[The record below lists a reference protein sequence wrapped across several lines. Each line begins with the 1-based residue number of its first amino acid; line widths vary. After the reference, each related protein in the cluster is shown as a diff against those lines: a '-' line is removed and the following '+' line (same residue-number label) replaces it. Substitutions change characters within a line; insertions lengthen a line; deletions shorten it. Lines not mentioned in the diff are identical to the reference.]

1 MQNAQL
7 KKILII
13 TCCLLVGVGVVFIRW
28 YIKSNIESHSVY
40 YVRNISHDRDAHPE
54 FAMLL
59 DNIDSMEQPEKKK
72 VRYKPESG
80 ASGVFSDRF
89 YIYNG
94 ANALN
99 DEEPILLKEDDF
111 DGDAYVYHDNR
122 GRIYTFDKTFK
133 VRSAYD
139 YKNHADI
146 DIKTID
152 QKALYDEIYK
162 DFGFLIK
169 ANDKKPMINLQ
180 WLFNKKYYKRFN

>member
-59 DNIDSMEQPEKKK
+59 DNIDSMEQPDKQK

-99 DEEPILLKEDDF
+99 DEEPILFKEDDF
-111 DGDAYVYHDNR
+111 DGDAYVYYDNR
-122 GRIYTFDKTFK
+122 GRRYTFDKTFK

-139 YKNHADI
+139 HENHADI

>member
-13 TCCLLVGVGVVFIRW
+13 TCCLLVGVGVLFIRW
-28 YIKSNIESHSVY
+28 YIKSNIDRHSVY
-40 YVRNISHDRDAHPE
+40 YVMNISHGRDAHPE

-94 ANALN
+94 ANVLN
-99 DEEPILLKEDDF
+99 DEEPILIKEDEPQYSTAKLGF
-111 DGDAYVYHDNR
+111 
-122 GRIYTFDKTFK
+122 FK
-133 VRSAYD
+133 YQLLLKHMQPLSPTY
-139 YKNHADI
+139 I
-146 DIKTID
+146 IF
-152 QKALYDEIYK
+152 DEIGSCEGAVV
-162 DFGFLIK
+162 FET
-169 ANDKKPMINLQ
+169 
-180 WLFNKKYYKRFN
+180 WW

>member
-1 MQNAQL
+1 M
-7 KKILII
+7 
-13 TCCLLVGVGVVFIRW
+13 LVGVGVVFIRW

-59 DNIDSMEQPEKKK
+59 DNIDSMEQPDKQK

-94 ANALN
+94 ANVLN

>member
-7 KKILII
+7 KKKLII

-59 DNIDSMEQPEKKK
+59 DNIDSMEQPDKQK

-99 DEEPILLKEDDF
+99 DEEPILFKEDDF
-111 DGDAYVYHDNR
+111 DGDAYVYYDNR

-133 VRSAYD
+133 VRSARD

-180 WLFNKKYYKRFN
+180 WLFNKK

>member
-59 DNIDSMEQPEKKK
+59 DNIDSMEQPDKQK

-99 DEEPILLKEDDF
+99 DEEPILIKEDDF
-111 DGDAYVYHDNR
+111 DGDAYVYYDNI
-122 GRIYTFDKTFK
+122 GRRYTFDKTFK

-139 YKNHADI
+139 HENHAEI
-146 DIKTID
+146 DIKTIN
-152 QKALYDEIYK
+152 QKALCDEIYK

>member
-59 DNIDSMEQPEKKK
+59 DNIDSMEQPDKQK

-99 DEEPILLKEDDF
+99 DEEPILFKEDDF
-111 DGDAYVYHDNR
+111 DGDAYVYYDNI
-122 GRIYTFDKTFK
+122 GRRYTFDKTFK

-139 YKNHADI
+139 HENHAEI
-146 DIKTID
+146 DIKTIN

>member
-1 MQNAQL
+1 MLSKLL
-7 KKILII
+7 KRILII
-13 TCCLLVGVGVVFIRW
+13 TCCLLVGVGVVFVRW
-28 YIKSNIESHSVY
+28 YVKGNLIENSVY
-40 YVRNISHDRDAHPE
+40 YAIHIEHSKGTHPE

-94 ANALN
+94 ANVLN

>member
-40 YVRNISHDRDAHPE
+40 YVRNISHGRDAHPE

-59 DNIDSMEQPEKKK
+59 DNIDSMEQPDKQK
-72 VRYKPESG
+72 VRYRPESG
-80 ASGVFSDRF
+80 PEGALSGRV
-89 YIYNG
+89 YISNE
-94 ANALN
+94 AHSSN
-99 DEEPILLKEDDF
+99 DKIPSIYMGPDYDES
-111 DGDAYVYHDNR
+111 AYVYIDNR
-122 GRIYTFDKTFK
+122 GIRYEFDKSFK
-133 VRSAYD
+133 LRRASDYD
-139 YKNHADI
+139 THDDI
-146 DIKTID
+146 DIHTID

-169 ANDKKPMINLQ
+169 ANDKKPKINLQ

>member
-13 TCCLLVGVGVVFIRW
+13 TCCLLVGVGVLFIRW
-28 YIKSNIESHSVY
+28 YIKSNIERYSVY
-40 YVRNISHDRDAHPE
+40 YVLNVSHDRDAHPE

-72 VRYKPESG
+72 VRYKSESG

-94 ANALN
+94 ANVLN
-99 DEEPILLKEDDF
+99 DEEPILIKEDDF
-111 DGDAYVYHDNR
+111 DGDAYVYYDNR
-122 GRIYTFDKTFK
+122 GRRYTFDKTFK

-139 YKNHADI
+139 HENHAEI
-146 DIKTID
+146 DIKTIN

>member
-1 MQNAQL
+1 ML
-7 KKILII
+7 SRLIKRILII
-13 TCCLLVGVGVVFIRW
+13 TCCLLVGVGVVFVRW
-28 YIKSNIESHSVY
+28 YVKGNLTEYAVY
-40 YVRNISHDRDAHPE
+40 YVMNISHDRDAHPE

-59 DNIDSMEQPEKKK
+59 DNIDSMEQPDKQK

-99 DEEPILLKEDDF
+99 DEEPILIKEDDF
-111 DGDAYVYHDNR
+111 DGDAYVYYDNR
-122 GRIYTFDKTFK
+122 GRRYTFDKTFK
-133 VRSAYD
+133 IRSAYD
-139 YKNHADI
+139 HENHAEI

>member
-1 MQNAQL
+1 ML
-7 KKILII
+7 SRLIKRILII
-13 TCCLLVGVGVVFIRW
+13 TCCLLVGVGVLFIRC
-28 YIKSNIESHSVY
+28 YIKSNIDRHSVY

-122 GRIYTFDKTFK
+122 GRMYTFDKTFK

-139 YKNHADI
+139 SKQHQDI
-146 DIKTID
+146 DIKTVD

>member
-59 DNIDSMEQPEKKK
+59 DNIDSMEQPDKQK

-99 DEEPILLKEDDF
+99 DEEPILFKEDDF
-111 DGDAYVYHDNR
+111 DGDAYVYYDNR
-122 GRIYTFDKTFK
+122 GRRYTFDKTFK

-139 YKNHADI
+139 SKQHQDI

>member
-59 DNIDSMEQPEKKK
+59 DNIDSMEQSDKQK

-99 DEEPILLKEDDF
+99 DEEPILFKEDDF
-111 DGDAYVYHDNR
+111 DGDAYVYYDNR
-122 GRIYTFDKTFK
+122 GRRYTFDKTFK

-139 YKNHADI
+139 HENHAEI
-146 DIKTID
+146 DIKTIN

>member
-13 TCCLLVGVGVVFIRW
+13 TCCLLVGVGVLFIRW
-28 YIKSNIESHSVY
+28 YIKSNIDRHSVY
-40 YVRNISHDRDAHPE
+40 YVMNIAHGRDVHPE

-59 DNIDSMEQPEKKK
+59 DNIDSMEQLEKKK

-94 ANALN
+94 ANVLN
-99 DEEPILLKEDDF
+99 DEEPILIKEDDF
-111 DGDAYVYHDNR
+111 DGDAYVYYDNR
-122 GRIYTFDKTFK
+122 GRRYTFDKTFK
-133 VRSAYD
+133 IRSAYD
-139 YKNHADI
+139 HENHAEI
-146 DIKTID
+146 DIKTIN
-152 QKALYDEIYK
+152 QKALCDEIYK

-169 ANDKKPMINLQ
+169 ANDKKPKINLQ